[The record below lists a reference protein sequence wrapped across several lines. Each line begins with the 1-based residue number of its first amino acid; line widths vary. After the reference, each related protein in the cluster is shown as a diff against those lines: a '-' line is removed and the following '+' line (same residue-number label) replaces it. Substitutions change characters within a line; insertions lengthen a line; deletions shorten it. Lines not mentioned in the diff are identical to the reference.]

1 LNFTHLMFPKQ
12 SQNQQINME
21 KYLKSI
27 ILKIQQL
34 TEIAKEK
41 YENPYLE
48 NEYSI
53 TEEDELDDV
62 LDRLHRYHG
71 RKQMIEKYLT

>member
-1 LNFTHLMFPKQ
+1 
-12 SQNQQINME
+12 ME
-21 KYLKSI
+21 KYLESI

-53 TEEDELDDV
+53 TEEDELDAV
-62 LDRLHRYHG
+62 LDRLYKYHG

>member
-1 LNFTHLMFPKQ
+1 
-12 SQNQQINME
+12 ME

-53 TEEDELDDV
+53 TEEDELDAV

>member
-1 LNFTHLMFPKQ
+1 
-12 SQNQQINME
+12 ME
-21 KYLKSI
+21 KYLESI

-53 TEEDELDDV
+53 TEEYELDSV
-62 LDRLHRYHG
+62 LDRLYKYHG

>member
-1 LNFTHLMFPKQ
+1 MFPKQ

>member
-1 LNFTHLMFPKQ
+1 MNFTHSMFQKQ

-21 KYLKSI
+21 KYLENI
-27 ILKIQQL
+27 NLKIQQL

-53 TEEDELDDV
+53 TEEDELDAV